1 MIDLLYWFMK
11 KYKAIIPKEK
21 DLHLKITNYLRI
33 RYPDV
38 IFRTDFAAG
47 MKLTIGQAMKHK
59 RMQSSDAY
67 PDIFIAEPR
76 SGFNGLFIEL
86 KRTPSAVHKKNG
98 DIRANQHIQKQ
109 YEMLKRLQEKGYKA
123 LFTFGY
129 QNTIAVIDEYL
140 QGDRMVIR

>member
-1 MIDLLYWFMK
+1 MK
-11 KYKAIIPKEK
+11 KYKHIIPKEK
-21 DLHLKITNYLRI
+21 DLHLVVTNYLRV

-67 PDIFIAEPR
+67 PDIFIAEPK
-76 SGFNGLFIEL
+76 GQYHGLFIEL
-86 KRTPSAVHKKNG
+86 KRNASAVHKKNG
-98 DIRANQHIQKQ
+98 DVRESEHIQKQ
-109 YEMLKRLQEKGYKA
+109 YKMLKRLQDKGYKA

-129 QNTIAVIDEYL
+129 TNTISVIDDYL
-140 QGDRMVIR
+140 QSDRVVI

>member
-1 MIDLLYWFMK
+1 MIDLIYWFMK
-11 KYKAIIPKEK
+11 KYKHTIPKEK
-21 DLHLKITNYLRI
+21 DLHLVVTNYLRV

-67 PDIFIAEPR
+67 PDIFIAEPK
-76 SGFNGLFIEL
+76 GQYHGLFIEL
-86 KRTPSAVHKKNG
+86 KRDANCVYKKNG
-98 DIRANQHIQKQ
+98 DVRESEHIQKQ
-109 YEMLKRLQEKGYKA
+109 YQMLKRLQDKGYKA

-129 QNTIAVIDEYL
+129 TNTISIIDDYL
-140 QGDRMVIR
+140 QGNRVVV

>member
-1 MIDLLYWFMK
+1 MK
-11 KYKAIIPKEK
+11 KYKQIIPKEK
-21 DLHLKITNYLRI
+21 DLHLKITNYLRV

-47 MKLTIGQAMKHK
+47 MRLTIGQAMKHK

-67 PDIFIAEPR
+67 PDIFIAESR
-76 SGFNGLFIEL
+76 QGFHGLFIEL
-86 KRTPSAVHKKNG
+86 KRSPQAVHKVNG
-98 DIRANQHIQKQ
+98 DIRANKHIQKQ

-129 QNTIAVIDEYL
+129 TNTISVIDEYL
-140 QGDRMVIR
+140 QSDRMDLR